1 MSIIDKYS
9 LNAKQPRL
17 LSGVEDI
24 VAEMFITLEKAIR
37 DVIKN

>member
-1 MSIIDKYS
+1 MSIIDKCS

-17 LSGVEDI
+17 LLGVEDI
-24 VAEMFITLEKAIR
+24 VAEMFIALEKAIR

>member
-1 MSIIDKYS
+1 MSIIDKHS

-17 LSGVEDI
+17 LSGVEGI